1 MDSSSITNHSL
12 QGCFL
17 GMLNRDRGVHHG
29 RNRETKQPKIDFDS
43 LSPNEMDRIIAKEM
57 TELSLQERIRA
68 EEDVQ

>member
-1 MDSSSITNHSL
+1 MESGSATDHSL

-17 GMLNRDRGVHHG
+17 GMLNRGRGVHHSRMG
-29 RNRETKQPKIDFDS
+29 ETKQPKIDFES